1 MNQFNN
7 IQEVKN
13 DLNDHPALQVLQP
26 HFQSYARKA
35 LTAVKSGDHAFKA
48 SAVEIYA
55 QDVFDRA
62 SELDTA
68 LSGLRMSL
76 DFIVALDSQEEPDP
90 KVYRYHYE
98 NFVLRSIGLVD
109 RAHQLV
115 GYAFLMDKAK
125 VNAIGG
131 KRYVQSKIDSDY
143 SNVLTALKRVE
154 QEVEDYRA
162 RRNDLIHSS
171 ALSTRELNLFMAL
184 RHFDMDAGD
193 NDVDTLARS
202 YFSLGAQ
209 EISAVISGLVETLTS
224 LLLALAP
231 MFSTIAGLDES
242 VREESSVARLP
253 PF

>member
-1 MNQFNN
+1 MNQFDNT
-7 IQEVKN
+7 QEVKN

-55 QDVFDRA
+55 QDVFDRV

-76 DFIVALDSQEEPDP
+76 DFIVALDSQEEPAP

-125 VNAIGG
+125 VNSIGG
-131 KRYVQSKIDSDY
+131 NRYVQSKIDSDY
-143 SNVLTALKRVE
+143 SDVRAALKRVE
-154 QEVEDYRA
+154 QEVADYRA

-171 ALSTRELNLFMAL
+171 ALSTRELSLFMAL
-184 RHFDMDAGD
+184 QHFDMDTGD
-193 NDVDTLARS
+193 DDVDELARS
-202 YFSLGAQ
+202 YFSQGAQ
-209 EISAVISGLVETLTS
+209 EISSVISGLVETLTS

-231 MFSTIAGLDES
+231 IFSITARLGGS
-242 VREESSVARLP
+242 VREKSSIALLP